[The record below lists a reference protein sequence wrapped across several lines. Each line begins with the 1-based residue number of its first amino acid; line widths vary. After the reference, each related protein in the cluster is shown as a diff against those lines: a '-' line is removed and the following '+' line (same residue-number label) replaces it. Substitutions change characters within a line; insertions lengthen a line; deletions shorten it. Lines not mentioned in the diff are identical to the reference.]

1 VVAVAGSDTDL
12 LVGIENIIGGSGND
26 TLTGDASD
34 NILRGNAGNDT
45 MNGGK
50 GYDIVDYGHVTTNLV
65 ASVLG
70 TSTVTIAA
78 GDTDTLTLIEGII
91 GGSGNDTLTGNAD
104 LNTLRGGAGNDTL
117 DGSTGYDLADYGY
130 LSTGLTATLNS
141 TGTATVVAAAGDTDL
156 LVSMENIVGGS
167 GNDTLVGDSALIS
180 TLFGGAGDDLLRGMD
195 GVDSLVGGA
204 GIDTADYSYATGG
217 LNASL
222 NSTGSITLTVSSTD
236 ADILSSIENLIG
248 GSGDDIFFGDI
259 GANSLSG
266 GAGNDTL
273 SGGAGADRLSGGLGA
288 DRFSYAAD
296 AIGLA
301 DVITDFATG
310 DVLDLSQLLSALGGV
325 PANASSFV
333 SMVEN
338 GGNVEVRLDLNG
350 AAAGDSNTLL
360 VTIENQ
366 NAAQVL
372 AQTNFG

>member
-1 VVAVAGSDTDL
+1 V
-12 LVGIENIIGGSGND
+12 IECIIGGSGND
-26 TLTGDASD
+26 TLTGSAE
-34 NILRGNAGNDT
+34 A
-45 MNGGK
+45 
-50 GYDIVDYGHVTTNLV
+50 
-65 ASVLG
+65 
-70 TSTVTIAA
+70 
-78 GDTDTLTLIEGII
+78 
-91 GGSGNDTLTGNAD
+91 
-104 LNTLRGGAGNDTL
+104 NTLRGGAGNDTL
-117 DGSTGYDLADYGY
+117 DGSTGYDLADYSY
-130 LSTGLTATLNS
+130 LSTGFTATLIS

-156 LVSMENIVGGS
+156 LVSMENILGGS

-248 GSGDDIFFGDI
+248 GSGDDIFFGDM

-288 DRFSYAAD
+288 DRFAYASD

-310 DVLDLSQLLSALGGV
+310 DDVLDLSQLLSALGGV

-338 GGNVEVRLDLNG
+338 PSGVEVRLDLNG

>member
-1 VVAVAGSDTDL
+1 
-12 LVGIENIIGGSGND
+12 
-26 TLTGDASD
+26 
-34 NILRGNAGNDT
+34 
-45 MNGGK
+45 
-50 GYDIVDYGHVTTNLV
+50 
-65 ASVLG
+65 
-70 TSTVTIAA
+70 
-78 GDTDTLTLIEGII
+78 
-91 GGSGNDTLTGNAD
+91 
-104 LNTLRGGAGNDTL
+104 
-117 DGSTGYDLADYGY
+117 
-130 LSTGLTATLNS
+130 
-141 TGTATVVAAAGDTDL
+141 
-156 LVSMENIVGGS
+156 MENIVGGS

-248 GSGDDIFFGDI
+248 GSGDDIFFGDM